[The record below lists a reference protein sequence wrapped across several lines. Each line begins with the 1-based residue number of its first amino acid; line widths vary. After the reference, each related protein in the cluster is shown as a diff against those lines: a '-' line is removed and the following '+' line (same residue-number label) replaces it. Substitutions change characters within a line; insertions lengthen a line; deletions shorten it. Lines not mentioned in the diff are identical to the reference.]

1 MKKKI
6 IVILS
11 IVVVILCI
19 MALVACKDSDDSG
32 MYDGT
37 YYLTLNGQA
46 DKSDYIILKGD
57 KWSNSLNLGGTFKV
71 KDGKIDFY
79 LDALG
84 QSEFL
89 HSGTIGEGK
98 IKIDGLG
105 DNLYYCLESKLPSG
119 DSLITVTFDAVG
131 GKFADGQSIMS
142 QKTSANSYINEPNA
156 PVRDGYTFICW
167 SKSNTEKII
176 WNFKK
181 DKTDADTTL
190 YAVWEEVWGP
200 SSNVVTIT
208 LDVNGG
214 EALEKTTFEISD
226 VELYRLP
233 VPKRNGYAFAGWYN
247 KDKKMT
253 NILGIGIESADGMD
267 GEVFTARW
275 QPNSCRVWL
284 TNLNPLMGEIEGSGF
299 YDFDSAVTITA
310 TPINGYDFVGWY
322 DQNNQLVSVEKEY
335 KFNIQGNADFTALW
349 KVKDDIKPFE
359 FLSSK
364 TECVITGI
372 KDKNAI
378 DICVPDYVTGISRGA
393 FAGCNS
399 IESLTVPFVGTSNE
413 YLQTAFLGMIFNAV
427 SYNNSSVPNSLKTVK
442 VFGNTVIGR
451 QSFRNCN
458 NITAVELNNDV
469 KEISSYAFENCSAL
483 KSVTLMIGVDVIN
496 AQAFSGC
503 VDTVFYCEPAS
514 KPNGWAESWAPN
526 TATVVW
532 GYRNVTSDSNY
543 DYVERQ
549 GEIYI
554 TRFKGDDE
562 NIEIPAFIDNKPVV
576 SLFDIFKGSNVKNV
590 TIPSTVRIMGE
601 EIFYDC
607 AALEKINVKSGNK
620 YFRSKDGILYDKGM
634 TEILHIPQLLQ
645 GNVVIPEGVKV
656 IADNAFEGR
665 RDLHSILIPSSVER
679 IGAKIFKNCNAIV
692 YCEVKS
698 KPSGWSNEWNYNFN
712 PLVWDYKSHGE
723 TANGIEWGLTNE
735 GTITIVSCNIY
746 RITDLELPEFI
757 NGNRVTVIADNSIMG
772 NMESIVFP
780 SGVVNI
786 GRYAFERNISLK
798 SIRVNANNAVYS
810 DLDGILYDKLQTS
823 IIYVPKKIEGEIR
836 IPDGVTVI
844 EEDTFYWREKLIKVI
859 FGKDSNLI
867 EIGAGAFEYCRSLTS
882 INLPNSVE
890 SIGVLAFASCALTSI
905 ELPSKLKTIH
915 STSFNYCD
923 NLTKITVPTIALS
936 SFRGS
941 SPANNYI
948 NNVKELTING
958 GKVISE
964 NNFKSFSYAFYGNL
978 TRVEILNG
986 VEKIDIKAF
995 ASCKKLETVII
1006 PLSVT
1011 QIADSAFLNC
1021 GNLTV
1026 YCEASQKSDGWGDD
1040 WNITDMSNQ
1049 NYASVVWGY
1058 GASETRL

>member
-19 MALVACKDSDDSG
+19 TALVACKDSDNSS

-89 HSGTIGEGK
+89 HSGTIGDGK

-142 QKTSANSYINEPNA
+142 QKTSANSYINEPKA

-181 DKTDADTTL
+181 DKVDADTTL

-200 SSNVVTIT
+200 SPNVVTVT

-214 EALEKTTFEISD
+214 EALDNTTFDIS

-275 QPNSCRVWL
+275 QPNSCCVWL

-310 TPINGYDFVGWY
+310 TPIIGYDFVGWY
-322 DQNNQLVSVEKEY
+322 DQNNQLVSIEKEY
-335 KFNIQGNADFTALW
+335 KFNIQGNADFTALF
-349 KVKDDIKPFE
+349 KVRDDIKPFE

-378 DICVPDYVTGISRGA
+378 EVCVPDYVTGISRGA

-413 YLQTAFLGMIFNAV
+413 DLQTAFLGMIFNAM

-442 VFGNTVIGR
+442 VYGNTVIGR

-483 KSVTLMIGVDVIN
+483 KSVTLSIGIDVIN

-543 DYVERQ
+543 DYVEHRD
-549 GEIYI
+549 ELYI

-562 NIEIPAFIDNKPVV
+562 NIEIPALIDNKPVV
-576 SLFDIFKGSNVKNV
+576 SLFDIFKGSNVKKV
-590 TIPSTVRIMGE
+590 TIPSTVRRMGE

-607 AALEKINVKSGNK
+607 AALEKINVNDGNK
-620 YFRSKDGILYDKGM
+620 YFSSKDGILYDKGM
-634 TEILHIPQLLQ
+634 TEILYIPQSLQ

-665 RDLHSILIPSSVER
+665 RGLHSILIPSSVER
-679 IGAKIFKNCNAIV
+679 IGAKIFENCNAIV

-723 TANGIEWGLTNE
+723 TADGIEWGLTNE

-772 NMESIVFP
+772 NMESIIFP

-786 GRYAFERNISLK
+786 GRYAFNRNISLK

-844 EEDTFYWREKLIKVI
+844 EEDTFYWREKLTKVI

-867 EIGAGAFEYCRSLTS
+867 EIGAGAFEHCRSLTS

-890 SIGVLAFASCALTSI
+890 SIGVWAFASCALTSI

-936 SFRGS
+936 SITGS
-941 SPANNYI
+941 SPADNYK

-958 GKVISE
+958 GTVISE
-964 NNFKSFSYAFYGNL
+964 SDFKNVSYAYYANL
-978 TRVEILNG
+978 TCVEILNG

-1026 YCEASQKSDGWGDD
+1026 YCEASQKPDGWGDD
-1040 WNITDMSNQ
+1040 WNITDWSNK